1 MQEYYNQL
9 GNILIIDDDIDISNL
24 IKIKLQRLG
33 YTVSILNQPRNFIS
47 KIEETNT
54 DTVLLDIMMPGTNG
68 LEVLKKIRHHFPG
81 LPVIMVTAL
90 QSANPAVI
98 AMKLGAFDYFT
109 KPETAEDFEHLSL
122 VVRNAVSIS
131 NSVKELKKVK
141 GILESKYSF
150 ENIIGISQAMKD
162 VFKQITQVA
171 DSNINVVVT
180 GESGTGKELIARA
193 IHHHSQRK
201 QGPFADINCAAVP
214 ENLIESELFGH
225 EKGAFTGAY
234 ILKIGKFQQAN
245 GGTLFLDEIGEMPV
259 SIQAKILRA
268 IQERSFERVGGE
280 KKIKVDVRII
290 SATNKELK
298 KEVERKTFREDLY
311 YRISGF
317 PIHLQPLRERTDDIP
332 PLINY
337 FIKKFSREMN
347 KYVTDVNP
355 DALTALKL
363 YPWPGN
369 IRELENVIQRA
380 IVLADRSSTILYL
393 DYLPLEIQNMIRS
406 TSRFKQKELLSNISI
421 SSDKMLSFDEIERR
435 VIQEALMRCDGNV
448 SLAAEQLKI
457 GRATIYRKIDKY
469 GLKIK

>member
-109 KPETAEDFEHLSL
+109 KPETSEDFEHLSL

-337 FIKKFSREMN
+337 FIKKFSKEMN